1 MLFHCGQQNQFA
13 VDADKS
19 LFVTILNQQ
28 KQNRNFDVE
37 VEAEL
42 EMEPSS
48 EQESQSPYRK
58 RGGAATNAAS
68 SSSAHSTP
76 LNQHIT
82 NAITSTTIIAT
93 EPIIAHHP
101 PARNGQ
107 YELVNT
113 TVAQHRQPSV
123 RRNKPTATICS
134 STTPTVSALKSSSA
148 RPTHSPKTTTMHCSV
163 RVPHHTPS
171 ATSSTAGTGTPYEQK
186 QIRAHHKS
194 LSNRISSL
202 KRENKTTQTLSIVVG
217 GFIVCWL
224 PFFVCYL
231 ITPFLPQHSVSGEL
245 AGGLT
250 WLGWFNSA
258 MNPFIYA
265 FYSVDFRAA
274 FWRLTFRRFFKNS
287 VRAPYSSNAM
297 SIRR

>member
-1 MLFHCGQQNQFA
+1 
-13 VDADKS
+13 
-19 LFVTILNQQ
+19 
-28 KQNRNFDVE
+28 
-37 VEAEL
+37 
-42 EMEPSS
+42 MEPSS

-58 RGGAATNAAS
+58 RVGNANAAS

-76 LNQHIT
+76 LNNHLT
-82 NAITSTTIIAT
+82 NPSTSTNDHNPNPT
-93 EPIIAHHP
+93 
-101 PARNGQ
+101 RNGH

-113 TVAQHRQPSV
+113 SRQPSV
-123 RRNKPTATICS
+123 KRNAN
-134 STTPTVSALKSSSA
+134 STTTVSVLKSSSA
-148 RPTHSPKTTTMHCSV
+148 KPPQIPKIVHHCSV
-163 RVPHHTPS
+163 RVPTNQHHQPT
-171 ATSSTAGTGTPYEQK
+171 TSTGTPFEQK

-231 ITPFLPQHSVSGEL
+231 ITPFLPQNAVNGEIS
-245 AGGLT
+245 GGLT

>member
-1 MLFHCGQQNQFA
+1 
-13 VDADKS
+13 
-19 LFVTILNQQ
+19 
-28 KQNRNFDVE
+28 
-37 VEAEL
+37 
-42 EMEPSS
+42 MEPSS

-58 RGGAATNAAS
+58 RGANAAS

-76 LNQHIT
+76 LN
-82 NAITSTTIIAT
+82 TSTTAD
-93 EPIIAHHP
+93 HP
-101 PARNGQ
+101 NPTRNGH

-113 TVAQHRQPSV
+113 ARQPSV
-123 RRNKPTATICS
+123 KRNAN
-134 STTPTVSALKSSSA
+134 STTIVSVLKSSSA
-148 RPTHSPKTTTMHCSV
+148 KPPKLPKHVHHSSV
-163 RVPHHTPS
+163 RV
-171 ATSSTAGTGTPYEQK
+171 STQQQTTTASTGTPSEPK
-186 QIRAHHKS
+186 QIRTHHKS
-194 LSNRISSL
+194 LTNRISSL

-231 ITPFLPQHSVSGEL
+231 ITPFLPHNFVKGEV
-245 AGGLT
+245 ASGLT

-297 SIRR
+297 STRR

>member
-1 MLFHCGQQNQFA
+1 
-13 VDADKS
+13 
-19 LFVTILNQQ
+19 
-28 KQNRNFDVE
+28 
-37 VEAEL
+37 
-42 EMEPSS
+42 MEPSS

-58 RGGAATNAAS
+58 RCGGGGQNAATS
-68 SSSAHSTP
+68 SSVQSTP
-76 LNQHIT
+76 LNNHHLKNPST
-82 NAITSTTIIAT
+82 SSTANATIIEQANPT
-93 EPIIAHHP
+93 
-101 PARNGQ
+101 RNGQ
-107 YELVNT
+107 YELVKT
-113 TVAQHRQPSV
+113 ARRPSV
-123 RRNKPTATICS
+123 KRNTS
-134 STTPTVSALKSSSA
+134 STTTVSVLKSSSA
-148 RPTHSPKTTTMHCSV
+148 KPTQIQKNVHHCSV
-163 RVPHHTPS
+163 QLPT
-171 ATSSTAGTGTPYEQK
+171 STAGAASFEPK
-186 QIRAHHKS
+186 QIRTNHKS

-231 ITPFLPQHSVSGEL
+231 ITPFLPHNSVSGKV